1 MALYAVRR
9 LLLAIPTLLGIS
21 LITFLLVRVSGDPAR
36 FVLGETATPEAIAQF
51 RHENGLDLPLYE
63 QFVRYN
69 LNVLRGD
76 FGESLRYKQPVVE
89 LFAERIPATLELG
102 IAAYLVA
109 VIVGVSTGVFTAVRA
124 GSLSDKLARIMVLF
138 GQAVPGFYL
147 GLVLIIIVSVKFGL
161 LPTGG
166 REGLKHLIL
175 PTITLSSYLVA
186 VIVRFTRSVMLDVL
200 HQDYMRTA
208 RAKGLREQ
216 TAIWRHALPNAMIP
230 LLTILA
236 LQSSVVFSGAV
247 VTETVFSWPG
257 IGRFAVAAIQTRD
270 YPVVQGTVLILTTF
284 VVLLNLVVDL
294 AYAWLDPRIRYS

>member
-1 MALYAVRR
+1 MALYAMRR

-51 RHENGLDLPLYE
+51 RQENGLDLPLYE

-89 LFAERIPATLELG
+89 LFAERIQATLELG

-147 GLVLIIIVSVKFGL
+147 GLVLIIVVSVKLGW

-270 YPVVQGTVLILTTF
+270 YPVVQGTVLILTSF
-284 VVLLNLVVDL
+284 VVLLNIVVDL

>member
-1 MALYAVRR
+1 MALYAMRR

-51 RHENGLDLPLYE
+51 RQENGLDLPLYE

-147 GLVLIIIVSVKFGL
+147 GLVLIIVVSVKLGW

-270 YPVVQGTVLILTTF
+270 YPVVQGTVLILTSF
-284 VVLLNLVVDL
+284 VVLLNIVVDL